1 MRKALKYVI
10 IFLFTIGVL
19 FSLCS
24 CRLEESYKEFNIKDI
39 TDYQD
44 EDYFSSKRFD
54 FARVGGVVIVPVI
67 KEGIHEYIVWI
78 SAHSE
83 NASETVIIKKMLLKE
98 KEIVLLNYDL
108 NQEVEFKENGESA
121 YKGTI
126 RARFTDEEVEIKSGK
141 KFELVIEAEVIKN
154 GTSISK
160 SITYEIEV
168 KGYRSFVLPT

>member
-1 MRKALKYVI
+1 M
-10 IFLFTIGVL
+10 
-19 FSLCS
+19 
-24 CRLEESYKEFNIKDI
+24 
-39 TDYQD
+39 
-44 EDYFSSKRFD
+44 
-54 FARVGGVVIVPVI
+54 
-67 KEGIHEYIVWI
+67 
-78 SAHSE
+78 
-83 NASETVIIKKMLLKE
+83 
-98 KEIVLLNYDL
+98 NYDL

-121 YKGTI
+121 YEGTI

>member
-1 MRKALKYVI
+1 MKKALKYVI
-10 IFLFTIGVL
+10 IFLFTIGML

-24 CRLEESYKEFNIKDI
+24 CRLEESYKEFIIKDI
-39 TDYQD
+39 TDYKD
-44 EDYFSSKRFD
+44 EDYFSSDRFD
-54 FARVGGVVIVPVI
+54 FARVDDVVIIPTI
-67 KEGIHEYIVWI
+67 NPGASKYTLWI

-121 YKGTI
+121 YEGTI

-168 KGYRSFVLPT
+168 RGYRSFVLPT

>member
-1 MRKALKYVI
+1 M
-10 IFLFTIGVL
+10 LFG
-19 FSLCS
+19 LCS
-24 CRLEESYKEFNIKDI
+24 CRLEESYKEFIIKDI
-39 TDYQD
+39 TDYKD
-44 EDYFSSKRFD
+44 EDYFSSDRFD
-54 FARVGGVVIVPVI
+54 FARIDDVVIIPSI
-67 KEGIHEYIVWI
+67 NPGASEYILWI

-83 NASETVIIKKMLLKE
+83 NASETVIIKKMLIKE

-126 RARFTDEEVEIKSGK
+126 RAGFTDEEVEIKSGK

-160 SITYEIEV
+160 SITYEITV